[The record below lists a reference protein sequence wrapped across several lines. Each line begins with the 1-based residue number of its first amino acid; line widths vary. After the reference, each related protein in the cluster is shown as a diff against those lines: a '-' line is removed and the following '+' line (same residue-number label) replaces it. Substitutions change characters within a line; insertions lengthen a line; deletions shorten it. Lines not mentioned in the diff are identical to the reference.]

1 VQLERLVRLYSPD
14 MVRQGSRLKTGAD
27 KPTMKLYAGRAE
39 FFALPDFAPSPRLR
53 DAFVGQAS
61 TASGRAKAH
70 SPDFRFIDRKVA
82 SASAFDLCRGACK

>member
-1 VQLERLVRLYSPD
+1 MQLERLVRLYSPD

-53 DAFVGQAS
+53 DAS
-61 TASGRAKAH
+61 SGRPLLRLVAPRPIH
-70 SPDFRFIDRKVA
+70 PISRFIDRKVA